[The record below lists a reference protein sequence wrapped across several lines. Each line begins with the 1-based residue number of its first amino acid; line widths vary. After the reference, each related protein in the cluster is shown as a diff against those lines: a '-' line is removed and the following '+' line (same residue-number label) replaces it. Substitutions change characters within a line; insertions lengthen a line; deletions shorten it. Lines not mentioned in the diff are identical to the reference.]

1 MRIRGDY
8 MPVGDYQVD
17 MHIHTTASD
26 GTWTAE
32 ELLEHIIKSNI
43 GVFSI
48 TDHDTIENSI
58 KILHCIPN
66 NICYVIGVEIS
77 CTYNNQEYHIAA
89 YDFDYKNTRLNNLL
103 KFNRIQREE
112 FNIKVIQY
120 VKEINKVKDIKDYYS
135 YQYNRKRG
143 GWDSLNYLLD
153 KNIVKDLREYF
164 EIIKSSNEKLYFKNP
179 KEIIEIV
186 KDAGG
191 YSFLAHPSAYEK
203 GEKLSLGV
211 LEEWKNYG
219 ISGIECFSPYLKNM
233 EDANYYL
240 RFCEENDLMISA
252 GSDCHGEFNN
262 RALGVPK
269 VNIDKIKLDFIK
281 TI

>member
-8 MPVGDYQVD
+8 MPVGDHQVD

-203 GEKLSLGV
+203 GEKLSLGI

-281 TI
+281 II

>member
-8 MPVGDYQVD
+8 MPVGDHQVD

-32 ELLEHIIKSNI
+32 ELLEHIIKNNI
-43 GVFSI
+43 EVFSI

-58 KILHCIPN
+58 NILHCIPN

-77 CTYNNQEYHIAA
+77 CTYNNQEYHITA
-89 YDFDYKNTRLNNLL
+89 YDFDHKNSKLNELL

-143 GWDSLNYLLD
+143 GWDSLNYLID

-179 KEIIEIV
+179 REIIEIV

-191 YSFLAHPSAYEK
+191 HSFLAHPSAYEK

-233 EDANYYL
+233 EDANYYV
-240 RFCEENDLMISA
+240 RFCEENNLMISA